1 MKWTGLLL
9 SHLTVV
15 LSLCVLVLL
24 IVDRL
29 NPTMGFLSNTAA
41 AISIAVLCIAAL
53 LLGLLCLLSNTN
65 HRR

>member
-9 SHLTVV
+9 SHLNVV
-15 LSLCVLVLL
+15 MSLCVFVLL

-29 NPTMGFLSNTAA
+29 NPTMGFLNNTAA
-41 AISIAVLCIAAL
+41 SIGIGALCIGCL
-53 LLGLLCLLSNTN
+53 LLSVLCLLSNTH